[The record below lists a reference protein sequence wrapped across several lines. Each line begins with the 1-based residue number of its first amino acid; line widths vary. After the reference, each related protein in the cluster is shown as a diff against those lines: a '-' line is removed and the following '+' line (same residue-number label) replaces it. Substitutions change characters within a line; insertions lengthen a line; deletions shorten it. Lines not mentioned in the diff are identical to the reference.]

1 MIDQATLSILVQAG
15 CLVAIAV
22 ATGVAAAAISRASRA
37 IERWAPPPPPPAEDA
52 KTPESTDPTE
62 FRPIQLNRVR
72 RRRRVSLVR

>member
-1 MIDQATLSILVQAG
+1 MIDPSIVSLVQACG
-15 CLVAIAV
+15 LVVIAV
-22 ATGVAAAAISRASRA
+22 AAVAAAAAISRASRA
-37 IERWAPPPPPPAEDA
+37 IERWAPPPPPPLEDA